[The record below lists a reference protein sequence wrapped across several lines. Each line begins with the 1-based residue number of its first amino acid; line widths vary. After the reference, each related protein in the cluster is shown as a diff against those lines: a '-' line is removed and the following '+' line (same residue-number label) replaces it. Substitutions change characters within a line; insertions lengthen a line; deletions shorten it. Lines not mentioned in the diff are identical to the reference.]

1 MHQSRSLKTNR
12 SISGASCKKCKAQQD
27 GKLNEQCTMKSR
39 LRLVKNLA
47 DGFMHIN
54 ELYFL
59 MKYKTR
65 PQRLCLFSVFCFPEV
80 LLLKV

>member
-1 MHQSRSLKTNR
+1 
-12 SISGASCKKCKAQQD
+12 
-27 GKLNEQCTMKSR
+27 MKSR

-59 MKYKTR
+59 MKYKNETTKVV
-65 PQRLCLFSVFCFPEV
+65 LIFCFPEV